1 MDIKSIVGQINNF
14 WNDGAKELRNSYN
27 RATLSFLGGMGA
39 QYDYQNQTYIDKGY
53 KTNPDVFAVMDQRV
67 RKVRSIPFYIKKV
80 EDEKARKQIKQI
92 LDCTKGDTSLSQKVK
107 ISTLE
112 KKAYGE
118 EDLQLPLEKPNPNQ
132 NWTDLFALHEL
143 YFGLIGNSYWLKI
156 SPEDGMNA
164 DVPTMVYVLPA
175 HKIKL
180 VLKKDADL
188 LYDENPID
196 YYQLT
201 DGNQQIYFKAKD
213 IIHIKTANPD
223 FDMNGSHLYGM
234 SPMMA
239 LLRNIESSNE
249 AINNNIKMMKNAGA
263 FGIISGKDR
272 DLAPNQA
279 LQIKERLFDM
289 DRDAGRLS
297 RITGVSTPVAF
308 TQLNLS
314 TKDLMP
320 FDYLK
325 FDQKTICNVLG
336 WYDVLLNNSD
346 SSTFNNVK
354 SYQKMAVINTIQPNL
369 ITLSEALSEGLWS
382 KFKGYENTNFYFD
395 ISELPE
401 MQEDYDTL
409 VKWMTNAYYTPN
421 EIRMATKAESIEDID
436 GMDVPR
442 IPGGSKRIDEIDFNA
457 TDIEKAYQNDL

>member
-1 MDIKSIVGQINNF
+1 MNFKALLNDF
-14 WNDGAKELRNSYN
+14 WNDGAQSLRNAYN
-27 RATLSFLGGMGA
+27 QAAYSFIGGLPA
-39 QYDYQNQTYIDKGY
+39 QYDYKNQTYLDKGY

-80 EDEKARKQIKQI
+80 EDQQARKKIKQI
-92 LDCTKGDTSLSQKVK
+92 LEATKGDTTIIQKANIAK
-107 ISTLE
+107 LE
-112 KKAYGE
+112 SKAYAE
-118 EDLQLPLEKPNPNQ
+118 EDLKLPLEKPNPNQ
-132 NWTDLFALHEL
+132 NWSDLFALHEL

-156 SPEDGMNA
+156 SPTDGLNA
-164 DVPTMVYVLPA
+164 GVPTMVYVLPA

-188 LYDENPID
+188 LYDENPIE

-201 DGNQQIYFKAKD
+201 DGDQKIYFKSED

-223 FDMNGSHLYGM
+223 FDLNGSHLYGM

-263 FGIISGKDR
+263 FGIITGKDMV
-272 DLAPNQA
+272 LQPEQA
-279 LQIKERLFDM
+279 TQIKERLYDM
-289 DRDAGRLS
+289 DRDTGRLS
-297 RITGVSTPVAF
+297 RMAAVSVPIEY
-308 TQLNLS
+308 TQISMS

-346 SSTFNNVK
+346 SSTYNNVK
-354 SYQKMAVINTIQPNL
+354 TFQKLAIVNTIQPNL
-369 ITLSEALSEGLWS
+369 MILSEALDAGLWP
-382 KFKGYENTNFYFD
+382 KFKGYENTVSYFD

-401 MQEDYDTL
+401 MQEDY
-409 VKWMTNAYYTPN
+409 KEMIEWMQKAYLTPN
-421 EIRMATKAESIEDID
+421 EIRNAVKYESSDID

-442 IPGGSKRIDEIDFNA
+442 IPGGSKRIDEIEFSA
-457 TDIEKAYQNDL
+457 TDIQKAYQNEL